1 MQKNITD
8 LIIFLLYLFL
18 FLLFLFLIMNFFNI
32 IIIFRETFINNFFVF
47 NKSNFLNIYMLI
59 IKYIYVY
66 KIIINNFFDLLH
78 QFIFYFIHLLYLL
91 ILQIKIYLKYFFYK
105 IIYVKHIFAL
115 KTVFK
120 IRGYSEFFLAFFCK
134 PTIYRFFSFYV
145 FFVSFFISLDWI
157 EHAFESIDNTD
168 SEFEIDFESAFTWDN
183 DPLIGRNFF
192 SIGQRL
198 AMEKTSEGPDLYKI
212 NDFFYQSK
220 KSKFNKYNRE
230 FLQGPEYLDLLDL
243 FSTHESFHQVGSYEF
258 FGPSFTVIFVSFE
271 TDFEFE
277 FFFFQ
282 KFFSFIKI
290 FVSKKFTTFIKNIS
304 LIFIFEFIV
313 DSILYIFSYIFLLFK
328 YIYNTYFKK

>member
-1 MQKNITD
+1 MRKNITN

-18 FLLFLFLIMNFFNI
+18 FLLYLCLIMSFFNI
-32 IIIFRETFINNFFVF
+32 VIIFRENFINYFFVF
-47 NKSNFLNIYMLI
+47 SKFNFFNMYILI
-59 IKYIYVY
+59 VKYIYVY
-66 KIIINNFFDLLH
+66 KIMINNFFDLIQ
-78 QFIFYFIHLLYLL
+78 QFVFYIIHLLYLL
-91 ILQIKIYLKYFFYK
+91 IFKLLIYLKYFFYK
-105 IIYVKHIFAL
+105 VIYVKHIFEL

-120 IRGYSEFFLAFFCK
+120 IKGYSEFFLAFFFK

-145 FFVSFFISLDWI
+145 FFVLFFISLDWI

-168 SEFEIDFESAFTWDN
+168 SEFEIDFESSFTWDN
-183 DPLIGRNFF
+183 DPLIGKNFF

-198 AMEKTSEGPDLYKI
+198 AAEKTSEGPDLYKI

-243 FSTHESFHQVGSYEF
+243 FSTHEGFHQVGSYEF

-282 KFFSFIKI
+282 KFFLFIKT
-290 FVSKKFTTFIKNIS
+290 FVSEKFTKIIKNVS
-304 LIFIFEFIV
+304 LIFIFEYILDF
-313 DSILYIFSYIFLLFK
+313 ILYIFSYIFLLFK
-328 YIYNTYFKK
+328 YIYITYFKK